1 MAKTEVKFPENFVWG
16 AATSA
21 YQIEGAVTEDGKGEH
36 IWDVYTKEPGKIYS
50 GHTGEVACDHYHR
63 YKEDVQLMKAIGLKA
78 YRFSIDW
85 SRVLPE
91 GYGRVNEK
99 AIAFYNAL
107 IDELLENEIEPY
119 ITLYHWELPYEIY
132 KRGGWMN
139 PQIVEWF
146 GEYAKLVAERFSDRV
161 THFFTLNE
169 PQCFVGLG
177 FLTGEHAPGVKA
189 PLRDTFEM
197 AHNALKAHGR
207 AMQMLRA
214 YGKQKLTIGY
224 APTSSV
230 CYPETNRP
238 EDIEAARKAN
248 FSLPENSIGACSW
261 DVALCCDPVYLGQY
275 PEDILKEF
283 GQFFPKVTDADM
295 KLISQPLDFFGQNI
309 YNAVTVRAG
318 EDGKAVRAARY
329 DGFPQTAIGWPVTP
343 EVLYWAPKFMQERY
357 KKPFMITENGMAS
370 HDWVGVDGKVHD
382 QARVDFMARYLGAY
396 KRAAEDGV
404 DLAGY
409 FAWSVMDNFEWAY
422 GYSQRFGLVYTDY
435 NTQKRIWK
443 DSAYFYKNIIETNGE
458 KL

>member
-1 MAKTEVKFPENFVWG
+1 MA
-16 AATSA
+16 
-21 YQIEGAVTEDGKGEH
+21 EH
-36 IWDVYTKEPGKIYS
+36 
-50 GHTGEVACDHYHR
+50 
-63 YKEDVQLMKAIGLKA
+63 
-78 YRFSIDW
+78 
-85 SRVLPE
+85 
-91 GYGRVNEK
+91 
-99 AIAFYNAL
+99 
-107 IDELLENEIEPY
+107 
-119 ITLYHWELPYEIY
+119 
-132 KRGGWMN
+132 
-139 PQIVEWF
+139 
-146 GEYAKLVAERFSDRV
+146 FSDRV
-161 THFFTLNE
+161 KNFFTINE
-169 PQCFVGLG
+169 PQCIVGLG
-177 FLTGEHAPGVKA
+177 YQTGEHAPGLKVG
-189 PLRDTFEM
+189 PSDYFRIW
-197 AHNALKAHGR
+197 HNVLKAHGR
-207 AMQMLRA
+207 AVEALREFS
-214 YGKQKLTIGY
+214 KQPVKISM
-224 APTSSV
+224 APCGALYV
-230 CYPETNRP
+230 PETNKP

-409 FAWSVMDNFEWAY
+409 FAWSVMDNFEWVY

-458 KL
+458 NL

>member
-1 MAKTEVKFPENFVWG
+1 MF
-16 AATSA
+16 
-21 YQIEGAVTEDGKGEH
+21 
-36 IWDVYTKEPGKIYS
+36 
-50 GHTGEVACDHYHR
+50 
-63 YKEDVQLMKAIGLKA
+63 
-78 YRFSIDW
+78 
-85 SRVLPE
+85 
-91 GYGRVNEK
+91 
-99 AIAFYNAL
+99 
-107 IDELLENEIEPY
+107 
-119 ITLYHWELPYEIY
+119 
-132 KRGGWMN
+132 
-139 PQIVEWF
+139 
-146 GEYAKLVAERFSDRV
+146 
-161 THFFTLNE
+161 
-169 PQCFVGLG
+169 
-177 FLTGEHAPGVKA
+177 
-189 PLRDTFEM
+189 
-197 AHNALKAHGR
+197 
-207 AMQMLRA
+207 
-214 YGKQKLTIGY
+214 
-224 APTSSV
+224 
-230 CYPETNRP
+230 
-238 EDIEAARKAN
+238 RKAN

-295 KLISQPLDFFGQNI
+295 KLISQPLDFLGQNI

-458 KL
+458 NL

>member
-1 MAKTEVKFPENFVWG
+1 MQREKIQLIRDGLETAYVNGNTASELLYKPHFVSNNHNEGKKVLSVIEDELLKCDKFQISVAFITLGGVTPLLQTLKELEKREIPGEILTSNYLDFSEPQALEKLNSLKNIRIKMYDTNSAKNGFHTKGYIFKEEEVYRIIIGSSNM
-16 AATSA
+16 TSA
-21 YQIEGAVTEDGKGEH
+21 ALTTNRE
-36 IWDVYTKEPGKIYS
+36 WNTKLVS
-50 GHTGEVACDHYHR
+50 TSQGEVA
-63 YKEDVQLMKAIGLKA
+63 
-78 YRFSIDW
+78 
-85 SRVLPE
+85 
-91 GYGRVNEK
+91 
-99 AIAFYNAL
+99 
-107 IDELLENEIEPY
+107 
-119 ITLYHWELPYEIY
+119 
-132 KRGGWMN
+132 
-139 PQIVEWF
+139 
-146 GEYAKLVAERFSDRV
+146 
-161 THFFTLNE
+161 
-169 PQCFVGLG
+169 
-177 FLTGEHAPGVKA
+177 
-189 PLRDTFEM
+189 
-197 AHNALKAHGR
+197 
-207 AMQMLRA
+207 
-214 YGKQKLTIGY
+214 
-224 APTSSV
+224 
-230 CYPETNRP
+230 
-238 EDIEAARKAN
+238 
-248 FSLPENSIGACSW
+248 
-261 DVALCCDPVYLGQY
+261 
-275 PEDILKEF
+275 EDILKEF

-435 NTQKRIWK
+435 NTQKRTWK

-458 KL
+458 NL